1 MTVDVANQRK
11 KKLRVAF
18 RKNRQTR
25 SRNPD
30 LTRRAL
36 ADMESV
42 EDLHS
47 DERISGKG
55 DLTRHRTIITDDSDA
70 SDRADGIPLINV
82 DEQACLAA
90 RVLFAI
96 GANSCRVE
104 SESGDIYDC
113 TVRRVVRTVEQET
126 RTPIVAGDKVLV
138 RPTDKTTGVIER
150 REPRGGTLSRGSRQ
164 QAHVIAANVDQAVIV
179 SSAAQPHPKPGLIDR
194 FIISAESGNI
204 RPIVCINK
212 MDLADVDIVQPII
225 DIYSGIGYD
234 VLPCSATEGWEIDRL
249 REILQGKQ
257 TVFSGQSGVGKTSLL
272 NAIQPDLGRL
282 TSHVSDDS
290 GKGRHTTRVAELVPL
305 DSGGWVIDT
314 PGIRQLELWDV
325 IPEEVEAYYREF
337 LDFVPNCKF
346 PDCSHTHESG
356 CAVKQAVADGG
367 ISQLRYNNYVRITR
381 GDE

>member
-1 MTVDVANQRK
+1 MANQRK

-25 SRNPD
+25 SRSQD

-55 DLTRHRTIITDDSDA
+55 ELTRHRTIITDDAETSDA
-70 SDRADGIPLINV
+70 AGEVPLIKV
-82 DEQACLAA
+82 DEQACLAG

-104 SESGDIYDC
+104 SSDGVVYDC
-113 TVRRVVRTVEQET
+113 TIRRVVRTLEQET
-126 RTPIVAGDKVLV
+126 RTPIVAGDKVLFL
-138 RPTDKTTGVIER
+138 PGDDATGVIER
-150 REPRGGTLSRGSRQ
+150 REPRAGTLSRGSRR

-179 SSAAQPHPKPGLIDR
+179 SSAAQPQLKPGLIDR
-194 FIISAESGNI
+194 FIVSAESGNI
-204 RPIVCINK
+204 QPIICINK
-212 MDLADVDIVQPII
+212 MDLADPDVLQPII
-225 DIYSGIGYD
+225 DIYAGIGYD
-234 VLPCSATEGWEIDRL
+234 VIPCSATEGWEIDRL
-249 REILQGKQ
+249 REILRGRQ

-272 NAIQPDLGRL
+272 NAIQPDLGRR
-282 TSHVSDDS
+282 TSHVSGDS

-305 DSGGWVIDT
+305 ESGGWVIDT

-337 LDFVPNCKF
+337 LPFVPHCKF

-356 CAVKQAVADGG
+356 CAVRQAVADGD
-367 ISQLRYNNYVRITR
+367 ISQLRYDNYVRITS
-381 GDE
+381 GDG

>member
-1 MTVDVANQRK
+1 
-11 KKLRVAF
+11 
-18 RKNRQTR
+18 
-25 SRNPD
+25 
-30 LTRRAL
+30 
-36 ADMESV
+36 MEAV

-55 DLTRHRTIITDDSDA
+55 ELTRRRTIITDDAEHPDA
-70 SDRADGIPLINV
+70 AAGDLPLIDV
-82 DEQACLAA
+82 DEQACVAG

-96 GANSCRVE
+96 GANSCRVDAAD
-104 SESGDIYDC
+104 GRVYDC
-113 TVRRVVRTVEQET
+113 TIRRVVRTLEQET
-126 RTPIVAGDKVLV
+126 RTPIVAGDKVLL
-138 RPTDKTTGVIER
+138 RPTDNASGVIER
-150 REPRGGTLSRGSRQ
+150 RDPRSSTLSRGSRG
-164 QAHVIAANVDQAVIV
+164 QAHVIAANVDQAVII
-179 SSAAQPHPKPGLIDR
+179 SSAVQPPLKPGLIDR

-212 MDLADVDIVQPII
+212 MDLAGPDVQEVIEV
-225 DIYSGIGYD
+225 YSGIGYD
-234 VLPCSATEGWEIDRL
+234 VIPCSATEGRGIDRL
-249 REILQGKQ
+249 RELLAERE

-272 NAIQPDLGRL
+272 NAIQPGLGRR

-337 LDFVPNCKF
+337 LPFVPHCKF
-346 PDCSHTHESG
+346 PDCSHTHEAG
-356 CAVKQAVADGG
+356 CAVRRAVADGD
-367 ISQLRYNNYVRITR
+367 ISQLRYDNYVRIIR